1 MICMVK
7 LVTGCAGFIGSHL
20 AEELLRRGERVI
32 GVDNLDPYY
41 SVEIKK
47 KNLEGLKKDKNF
59 EFVLGSIL
67 DDRILEKISK
77 DVDLVYHLAAIAG
90 VRNSIKEPV
99 KYCDFDVLGTVKLLD
114 TFRRKDVEKFVF
126 ASSSSVYGEVP
137 EKELPAKEDRAPR
150 PIAPYALSKAQAEE
164 WCNMF
169 NNTYG
174 LPTVSLRYFTVYGP
188 RQRPDEAFTKFISA
202 VLRNK
207 QLEIYGD
214 GKQTRDF
221 SFVGDIIA
229 GTILA
234 GEKGDGIYNVSSGKR
249 ITLNGAIDMIFG
261 LIGKKPDVKHLER
274 QVTDVTHTWADIT
287 RIKKLGYSPK
297 TTLEEG
303 LKKQVE
309 WCRLN
314 LSCL

>member
-1 MICMVK
+1 
-7 LVTGCAGFIGSHL
+7 
-20 AEELLRRGERVI
+20 
-32 GVDNLDPYY
+32 
-41 SVEIKK
+41 VEIKK
-47 KNLEGLKKDKNF
+47 KNLEGLKKNKHF
-59 EFVLGSIL
+59 EFVFGSIL
-67 DDRILEKISK
+67 DDTVLEKISK

-90 VRNSIKEPV
+90 VRNSIEEPV
-99 KYCDFDVLGTVKLLD
+99 KYCDFDVLGTVKMLD
-114 TFRRKDVEKFVF
+114 KFRRKDIEKFVS

-137 EKELPAKEDRAPR
+137 EKELPVKEDRAPK
-150 PIAPYALSKAQAEE
+150 PIAPYALSKLQAEE
-164 WCNMF
+164 WCDMF
-169 NNTYG
+169 NDTYG

-188 RQRPDEAFTKFISA
+188 RQRPDEAFTRFIS
-202 VLRNK
+202 VILKNK
-207 QLEIYGD
+207 KLEIYGD

-221 SFVGDIIA
+221 SFVGDIVD

-249 ITLNGAIDMIFG
+249 VTLNDAIDTIFR
-261 LIGKKPDVKHLER
+261 LVGKKPDVKHLER
-274 QVTDVTHTWADIT
+274 QATDVTHTWADIT

-314 LSCL
+314 LSYL